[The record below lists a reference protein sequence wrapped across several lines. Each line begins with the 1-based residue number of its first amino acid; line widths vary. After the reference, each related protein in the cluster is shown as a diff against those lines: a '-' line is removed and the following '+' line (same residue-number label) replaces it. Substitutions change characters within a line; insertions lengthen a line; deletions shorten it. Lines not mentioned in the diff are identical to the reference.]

1 MNPSKFN
8 HYQNMI
14 CSSSVIQVK
23 FFDSFLLNFLG
34 TRVFS
39 NLIALLVIYLCLL
52 IYLESEGKKAINSP
66 HTQSFGSLHPV
77 ALLSFSFP
85 GSYRKFKY
93 FDLPQCYVSFFICH
107 LSLINLIK
115 ELLSF
120 FSLLEFKRFVFIK
133 AQRCLSSCIFDFF

>member
-8 HYQNMI
+8 HFQNMI

-23 FFDSFLLNFLG
+23 FFDSSLLNFLR

-52 IYLESEGKKAINSP
+52 IYLENEGKKAINSP
-66 HTQSFGSLHPV
+66 QPQSFGSLLPEV
-77 ALLSFSFP
+77 LLSFSFP
-85 GSYRKFKY
+85 GSYRKFIY
-93 FDLPQCYVSFFICH
+93 FDLPKCNVSFFICH
-107 LSLINLIK
+107 LSLIYLIK

-120 FSLLEFKRFVFIK
+120 FSLLEFIRFVFIK
-133 AQRCLSSCIFDFF
+133 AQRCFSSCIFDLF